1 MTNAP
6 PGVPVV
12 IHLYQDSIIECQL
25 LNKYLDEMAIKHPK
39 TKFLRSIA
47 TKCVEN
53 MVDKDLPAVFF
64 YKDGD
69 LLNALMSAR

>member
-1 MTNAP
+1 M
-6 PGVPVV
+6 
-12 IHLYQDSIIECQL
+12 
-25 LNKYLDEMAIKHPK
+25 NKYLDEMAIKHPK